1 MAGHSKI
8 LEMQLKRKTMRNKIV
23 KILIPLLVLALLLF
37 FINQIVAYFKKP
49 VVTIQPAPEIKTEL
63 YTGKV
68 YHIFFHSLIV
78 YPKLAFSPNSG
89 DHQGY
94 QSYMVT
100 KSEFEKILPLLYKN
114 NFVLIDSKLLYSTN
128 SDGTIS
134 KKDLYIP
141 VGKKPL
147 ILSLDDINYVKSQDG
162 NGFATRLVLDSNGEV
177 ATEIN
182 TPEGKTLVTRDGD
195 IIPILDDFIKKH
207 PDFSYQGFKGIIAL
221 TGFQGALGYRTN
233 NVSSPTYIDD
243 VKMVKLIV
251 NKLKET
257 GWVFASHS
265 YSHGMLFR
273 DDSITLQGVKWDTEK
288 WDAEIRPL
296 VGDTNIFIGPF
307 GQVFKPYDERR
318 NYLVSKGFKELYG
331 VGMDLYLEYAPNY
344 IMMDRAN
351 IDGIRLVQTPYFL
364 TEYFDPNEVV
374 DQERFVN

>member
-1 MAGHSKI
+1 MKNKKTNIKI
-8 LEMQLKRKTMRNKIV
+8 IVSLVVIVVVYVIVMQAIT
-23 KILIPLLVLALLLF
+23 
-37 FINQIVAYFKKP
+37 YFKKP
-49 VVTIQPAPEIKTEL
+49 IVKIEPAPEVKTEL
-63 YTGKV
+63 YTGKI

-78 YPKLAFSPNSG
+78 YPELAFSLNSG
-89 DHQGY
+89 DRQGY

-100 KSEFEKILPLLYKN
+100 RSEFLKILPLLYKN
-114 NFVLIDSKLLYSTN
+114 NFVLIDSKLLYKENT
-128 SDGTIS
+128 DGTIS

-147 ILSLDDINYVKSQDG
+147 ILSLDDINYVRSQDG

-195 IIPILDDFIKKH
+195 IIPILDDFIKAH
-207 PDFSYQGFKGIIAL
+207 PDFSYKGFKGIIAL
-221 TGFQGALGYRTN
+221 TGNQGALGYRTN
-233 NVSSPTYIDD
+233 NVTSPTYVED
-243 VKMVKLIV
+243 VNMVKLIA
-251 NKLKET
+251 KELKRT

-265 YSHGMLFR
+265 YSHGLLFR

-288 WDAEIRPL
+288 WDAEVRPL

-331 VGMDLYLEYAPNY
+331 VGMDLYLDYSPQY
-344 IMMDRAN
+344 LMMDRAN
-351 IDGIRLVQTPYFL
+351 IDGIRLVQTPHLL

-374 DQERFVN
+374 DQERFK